1 MKKLKDIQIANDKLV
16 LYYTDDTS
24 KTLARY
30 ELVEEIN
37 KQSSNLAESIAALEL
52 IKKEIDRLRQIV
64 AKMSYGISKM
74 RGEVSD
80 KKQLDSWLDV
90 EKLWLD
96 CESYE

>member
-24 KTLARY
+24 KTIARY

-37 KQSSNLAESIAALEL
+37 KQSSDLTESIAALEL

-64 AKMSYGISKM
+64 AKMSDGI
-74 RGEVSD
+74 RGIRGR
-80 KKQLDSWLDV
+80 
-90 EKLWLD
+90 
-96 CESYE
+96 